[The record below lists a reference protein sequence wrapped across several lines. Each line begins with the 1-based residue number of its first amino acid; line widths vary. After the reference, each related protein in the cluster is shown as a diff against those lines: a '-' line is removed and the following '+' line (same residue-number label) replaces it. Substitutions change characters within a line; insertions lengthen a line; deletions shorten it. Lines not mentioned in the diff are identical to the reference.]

1 MFKTLRRTY
10 WVTEMFLKRHMGI
23 MLKTTGIVLAAI
35 TIFFLFAK
43 YIPTP
48 KEVTRIGRIGKYSL
62 DTLPLDIQNQVSEGL
77 VHLDADGAVQ
87 PGLARTWSVEDD
99 GRTYRFVLA
108 QRTWHDGTPVTVQD
122 ITYNFKDVTLEK
134 NGDTLTFKL
143 KDPFSPFFYAVEKP
157 VLKNGKYGVGEYR
170 ITHVKMYSGVLQTL
184 TLESDTAKIIYKF
197 YPTET
202 SALTAYKLGEITAVQ
217 GLSYIPP
224 ELKNDPVNRVS
235 AETGTSKIAALFLNN
250 NDTILASKP
259 ARQGLAY
266 AIRDKAFG
274 ATRAISP
281 IAPDSWAY
289 NDLVKTYDFDETRA
303 KSLFTTDVKDPG
315 SVKIELKAM
324 LQYLDIAET
333 IAKDWRDVLGIQV
346 EVKVISNF
354 TSDYQ
359 VILADYTPPRDP
371 DQYTIWH
378 STQGTNFTHYASLKV
393 DKLLEDGR
401 RTSEQKLRKELYE
414 DFQRFL
420 LEDSPAIFLFHTSSF
435 TLSRNKLF

>member
-1 MFKTLRRTY
+1 
-10 WVTEMFLKRHMGI
+10 
-23 MLKTTGIVLAAI
+23 MLKTAGSVLVLIA
-35 TIFFLFAK
+35 IFFLFAK

-48 KEVTRIGRIGKYSL
+48 KEVTRIGRVGKYSL
-62 DTLPLDIQNQVSEGL
+62 DTLPADIQNQVSEGL
-77 VHLDADGAVQ
+77 VRLDENGTVQ
-87 PGLARTWSVEDD
+87 PGLAVSWSVEDD
-99 GRTYRFVLA
+99 GRTYRFVLGK
-108 QRTWHDGTPVTVQD
+108 RVWHDGTPVTVAD
-122 ITYNFKDVTLEK
+122 ITYNFKDVALEK
-134 NGDTLTFKL
+134 SGDTLVFRL

-170 ITHVKMYSGVLQTL
+170 ITHVKMYSGVLQAI

-224 ELKNDPVNRVS
+224 ELKNDPAS
-235 AETGTSKIAALFLNN
+235 AVTSETGNSKIAALFLNN
-250 NDTILASKP
+250 NDTILGNKP

-266 AIRDKAFG
+266 AIRDKSFG
-274 ATRAISP
+274 AKRAISP

-289 NDLVKTYDFDETRA
+289 NDLVKTYDFDAERA
-303 KSLFTTDVKDPG
+303 KSLFTTDIKDPA

-324 LQYLDIAET
+324 LQYLDIAEE
-333 IAKDWRDVLGIQV
+333 IAKDWREVLGIQV
-346 EVKVISNF
+346 DVKVISSF

-401 RTSEQKLRKELYE
+401 RTSNQKLRKELYE

-435 TLSRNKLF
+435 TLSRHKLM